1 MRYSEAVKRHKL
13 ETKQRILNSVL
24 EAAERENN
32 KPSAIFGN
40 YDTAYNTDRNRNNT
54 DRETEK
60 KETITMRNTQINE
73 VRSRKGG
80 IIAAAAC
87 AALVI
92 GGGISLFA
100 NSSEIGLKTTPAASS
115 ASEAGSSSKEAE
127 AVLSGETSSN
137 EAATAVDSETS
148 DEKKPTETTVVENS
162 VPDQTTAEDTSLPE
176 TVIPETNTNKVVGKN
191 SFNEL
196 LASSNTIYLGTVS
209 DANAQTLEMPDGTVK
224 NVIKYTLGG
233 HFYAYDISTNRIRE
247 RHGAETFVLQEVNA
261 GTEPQIKPG
270 ETALFMTG
278 EASLADINGGFVY
291 DSTSHQLF
299 NATYSHDDIAL
310 GMRDYML
317 NVILAQKDLITVDNW
332 IGTLGESY
340 DSTETDREDLATNTV
355 NSVYWNSDLDRFAVS
370 VNYNPKSARIR
381 EIKEKGQFTN
391 ILGSKNS
398 QKISGFDDV
407 DLNISSIGYTSDMT
421 AVIIQ
426 VNATPKN
433 GFEFDPSA
441 VYELSYDRENSG
453 IVGISWAVNADVS
466 SISEGLYYPIEN
478 TLTFDIMFDQAG
490 TDGLMEFDPETE
502 FSFTINGINALNGDS
517 VSGEYKFTYTYDRAA
532 VESVGNAKIVTRDT
546 ATNKY

>member
-24 EAAERENN
+24 EAAEKENN

-176 TVIPETNTNKVVGKN
+176 TVIPETNTNKVVGKS

-196 LASSNTIYLGTVS
+196 LASSNTVYMGTVTA
-209 DANAQTLEMPDGTVK
+209 ANAQTLEMSDGTVK

-233 HFYAYDISTNRIRE
+233 NYYMYDIGMNRLRIF
-247 RHGAETFVLQEVNA
+247 HNAETFVLQEVNA

-270 ETALFMTG
+270 ETAIFMTG
-278 EASLADINGGFVY
+278 EATLADINGGFVY

-317 NVILAQKDLITVDNW
+317 NVILTSKDTITVSMW
-332 IGTLGESY
+332 ISTLGETYNSIV
-340 DSTETDREDLATNTV
+340 TERDDLATNTV
-355 NSVYWNSDLDRFAVS
+355 DSIYWNSDNGRFDVYVVS
-370 VNYNPKSARIR
+370 NPKSAKIR
-381 EIKEKGQFTN
+381 DIQEKGQFTN
-391 ILGSKNS
+391 ILGNISN

-407 DLNISSIGYTSDMT
+407 DLDISSIGYTSDMT
-421 AVIIQ
+421 AISIQ

-433 GFEFDPSA
+433 GFQFDPGV
-441 VYELSYDRENSG
+441 VYTLSYDSESSG
-453 IVGISWAVNADVS
+453 LWEISKAVNSDATL
-466 SISEGLYYPIEN
+466 ISEGLYYPIGN
-478 TLTFDIMFDQAG
+478 TLSFEIMFDQAG
-490 TDGLMEFDPETE
+490 TDGPMEFDTETE

-517 VSGEYKFTYTYDRAA
+517 VSGEYKFTYTYNPSA
-532 VESVGNAKIVTRDT
+532 VENVGNAKIVTRDT